1 MIKTLINRSEL
12 IPIVNPLESLEFN
25 IFKEMDRMFDAF
37 FPDLT
42 YNEVPDVFKGYP
54 VSNVL
59 INQLGEV
66 KIEIAVTG
74 FKKEDIDI
82 YLEDNCLMVS
92 AEKTSEKKENKNE
105 EWKTV
110 YHNLKTNGFSKR
122 YRLSNR
128 MDIENAK
135 ISLENGIL
143 TILIPIKESSKP
155 KQLKIE

>member
-1 MIKTLINRSEL
+1 MIKTLINRNEL
-12 IPIVNPLESLEFN
+12 IPVVNPLESLEFN
-25 IFKEMDRMFDAF
+25 IFKEMDRMFDAL

-59 INQLGEV
+59 INRQGEV

-105 EWKTV
+105 EWKKPPEEFADLFLNWA
-110 YHNLKTNGFSKR
+110 HKTFAQNPAGTAR
-122 YRLSNR
+122 YDWMENN
-128 MDIENAK
+128 MDSWVRVAI
-135 ISLENGIL
+135 
-143 TILIPIKESSKP
+143 
-155 KQLKIE
+155 Q